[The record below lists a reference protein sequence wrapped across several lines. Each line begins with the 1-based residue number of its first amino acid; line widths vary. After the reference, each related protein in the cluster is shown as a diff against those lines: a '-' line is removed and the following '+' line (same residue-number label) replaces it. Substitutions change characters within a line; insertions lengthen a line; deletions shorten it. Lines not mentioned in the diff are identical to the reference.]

1 MRDVGQMFASALGAV
16 LFVAA
21 VLGATYLY
29 GRAHGRD
36 AERDTWIER
45 QAEIDRQVAEMRK
58 EQGLR
63 LVRLVERIDE
73 LRSRPE
79 RIRTVTREVVK
90 HVVAD
95 AECSSVPESLRVLW
109 SADRAPGD
117 PAGTAGLGDAGMRA
131 VAAAG
136 R

>member
-1 MRDVGQMFASALGAV
+1 MTRALWSWAVGALLLASLLGG
-16 LFVAA
+16 LYL
-21 VLGATYLY
+21 LGRSHGTYSE
-29 GRAHGRD
+29 RAR
-36 AERDTWIER
+36 WIER
-45 QAEIDRQVAEMRK
+45 DAEIDRQVAEMRANQAR
-58 EQGLR
+58 ELT
-63 LVRLVERIDE
+63 LLTERIIE
-73 LRSRPE
+73 LQARPE

-117 PAGTAGLGDAGMRA
+117 PTGSAGLGDGRMRA
-131 VAAAG
+131 VAASG

>member
-1 MRDVGQMFASALGAV
+1 MTRALWSWAVGAL
-16 LFVAA
+16 L
-21 VLGATYLY
+21 LGGLLGGLYLL
-29 GRAHGRD
+29 GRSHGTQGER
-36 AERDTWIER
+36 ARWVERD
-45 QAEIDRQVAEMRK
+45 AEIDRQVTEMRAK
-58 EQGLR
+58 QAR
-63 LVRLVERIDE
+63 E
-73 LRSRPE
+73 LTLLTELIIELQARPE